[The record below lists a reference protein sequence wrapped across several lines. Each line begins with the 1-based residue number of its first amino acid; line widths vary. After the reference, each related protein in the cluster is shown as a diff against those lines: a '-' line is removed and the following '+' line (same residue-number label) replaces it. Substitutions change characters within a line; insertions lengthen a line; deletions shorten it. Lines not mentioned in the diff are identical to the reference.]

1 MKILKL
7 ENFDSLQEHHLG
19 AWETLSATSP
29 MLSPEWVLPWWK
41 TYQKSLRG
49 ELCFLLGES
58 QGQPVGIAPFYIEDA
73 TGKRTLRFLGDGPV
87 CGDHLTLLS
96 QPEHEAAF
104 VEGVA
109 GWLHSRVG
117 DSWRDAYLECVPEQN
132 QPVEMMTKLLGEHL
146 SIYQRPNCSSW
157 HVELPATW
165 DEYLSRLSKNHRKR
179 CRRWHR
185 EWIDSGKLEHVHVTR
200 SEDLDQAFH
209 DLCRLHNARRNFVH
223 TPGAFEDP
231 QFFEFHKVVTRELFA
246 KNQLRLSFLRID
258 RKPMTC
264 EYQFVDGDTAYSY
277 QSGFD
282 PQYRSVGA
290 GNISLMMAVKSA
302 IDDGLSTFDFLRG
315 NEKYKQ
321 SWKAE
326 ERKTVDIH
334 IHQKTLTGSLEQAK
348 LGTKDWLRS
357 VRSLVTAQ

>member
-1 MKILKL
+1 MKIV
-7 ENFDSLQEHHLG
+7 EFQNFDSLHEHLG
-19 AWETLSATSP
+19 AWEALSAKTP
-29 MLSPEWVLPWWK
+29 MLSPLWIIQWWR
-41 TYQKSLRG
+41 TYQESMRG
-49 ELCFLLGES
+49 KLCFLAGFSGDQL
-58 QGQPVGIAPFYIEDA
+58 VGFAPFYIEEA
-73 TGKRTLRFLGDGPV
+73 GRKRTLRFLGDGHV
-87 CGDHLTLLS
+87 CSDHLTLQCDS
-96 QPEHEAAF
+96 RHEDEF
-104 VEGVA
+104 VKGVA
-109 GWLHSRVG
+109 AWLNQHVSEIWNG
-117 DSWRDAYLECVPEQN
+117 AYWECIPEN
-132 QPVEMMTKLLGEHL
+132 DRKITALVELLGETH
-146 SIYQRPNCSSW
+146 SVYRRPACSSW
-157 HVELPATW
+157 YVELPATW

-179 CRRWHR
+179 CRRWYR
-185 EWIDSGKLEHVHVTR
+185 EWIDSGKVTH
-200 SEDLDQAFH
+200 EIVTEIGQLDQAFQ
-209 DLCRLHNARRNFVH
+209 DLCELHNARRNFVH

-258 RKPMTC
+258 GKPMTC